1 MVARARSLAGIANR
15 DSCIPALMT
24 WDKSSDTSSSLG
36 IVLCDSTSKKTSFV
50 KRTIVTLRGLLD
62 QPP

>member
-1 MVARARSLAGIANR
+1 MVTRAPSLAGIANR

-36 IVLCDSTSKKTSFV
+36 NVLCDSSLKMSLFAKE
-50 KRTIVTLRGLLD
+50 IIATL
-62 QPP
+62 